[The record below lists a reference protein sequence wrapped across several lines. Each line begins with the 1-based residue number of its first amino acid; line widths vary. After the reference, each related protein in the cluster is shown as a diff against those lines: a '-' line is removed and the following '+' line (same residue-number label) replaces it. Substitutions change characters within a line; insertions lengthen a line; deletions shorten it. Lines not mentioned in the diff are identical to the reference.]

1 MFVIITL
8 WGNFHDIGLS
18 LLRKVSSLTI
28 DLSAK

>member
-1 MFVIITL
+1 MFVIIAITEK
-8 WGNFHDIGLS
+8 FHDIGLS